1 MTLFVF
7 SDVSGG
13 ESPSILVAIRDCIK
27 ASNVLSFGKSEDY
40 KPLNFEE
47 AFFLATLGGSQGK
60 LSMKQ
65 LNYCQT
71 LKCAVAENFP
81 KEKYFSVSFTE
92 AHVSTVSTT
101 TFCSIVKG
109 N

>member
-1 MTLFVF
+1 MSLFVF

-13 ESPSILVAIRDCIK
+13 ESPSMLVAIRDCIK

-60 LSMKQ
+60 LCMRQ
-65 LNYCQT
+65 LNSCQT
-71 LKCAVAENFP
+71 LKCAVAA
-81 KEKYFSVSFTE
+81 EKISLKK
-92 AHVSTVSTT
+92 STFLYLSLKPMYPQ
-101 TFCSIVKG
+101 SPQLLSAA
-109 N
+109 